1 MWASLFR
8 LDGSHLVSIG
18 QMNSATNDC
27 EIKGGRGICYLS
39 GSCVVDHSAI
49 SSYSTVYAAY
59 TLNIWYNV
67 IRYMWHYVTINDIMY
82 F

>member
-27 EIKGGRGICYLS
+27 EIKGGRGTATSQGPVWLIILPS
-39 GSCVVDHSAI
+39 QV
-49 SSYSTVYAAY
+49 TP
-59 TLNIWYNV
+59 L
-67 IRYMWHYVTINDIMY
+67 YMLHIHWIYDIL
-82 F
+82 